1 MTDAYDYDTIDV
13 GYYDAVFHRNQGMQ
27 SKWHQLKFDR
37 IRQELGQ
44 PSRHLDIACGPGTF
58 IGSLSEKISS
68 IGVDIA
74 APQID
79 FAKKTYGRSSSEFQ
93 HISPGTM
100 TFETGSFDAV
110 TSIELIEHLEQ
121 DAVAALLA
129 EARRVMAPGGR
140 IIVSTPDYGG
150 VWPAVEWML
159 NRVGDVSYEDQHIN
173 KFNKRRLRATMET
186 VGFKNIDVRSYLFAA
201 PFAAAL
207 GWRFADFV
215 ESLEPKFI
223 VDHLGLLLIAT
234 AEAP

>member
-1 MTDAYDYDTIDV
+1 MTDAYDYDSIDV

-37 IRQELGQ
+37 IRQELAL
-44 PSRHLDIACGPGTF
+44 PVKHLDIACGPGTF
-58 IGSLSEKISS
+58 IGSLAENISS
-68 IGVDIA
+68 VGVDIA

-79 FAKKTYGRSSSEFQ
+79 FAKNAYGTNNAQFR
-93 HISPGTM
+93 HISAGEMP
-100 TFETGSFDAV
+100 FEAGSFDAV

-121 DAVAALLA
+121 DAVAALLT
-129 EARRVMAPGGR
+129 EARRVMTHQGR

-150 VWPAVEWML
+150 VWPLVEWLL

-173 KFNKRRLRATMET
+173 KFNKRRLRATLET
-186 VGFKNIDVRSYLFAA
+186 AGFKNINVRSYLFAA

-207 GWRFADFV
+207 GWRFADFF
-215 ESLEPKFI
+215 EKLEPRFI
-223 VDHLGLLLIAT
+223 VDHMGLLLIAT

>member
-1 MTDAYDYDTIDV
+1 MTDTYDYDSIDI

-37 IRQELGQ
+37 IRRELGQ
-44 PSRHLDIACGPGTF
+44 PHKHLDIACGPGTF
-58 IGSLSEKISS
+58 IGSLPES
-68 IGVDIA
+68 IASTGVDIA

-79 FAKKTYGRSSSEFQ
+79 FAKNAYGRNNVQFQ
-93 HISPGTM
+93 CISAGEMP
-100 TFETGSFDAV
+100 FEAGNFDAV

-121 DAVAALLA
+121 DAVAALLI
-129 EARRVMAPGGR
+129 EARRVMSPMGK

-150 VWPAVEWML
+150 VWPAVEWLL

-173 KFNKRRLRATMET
+173 KFNKQRLRHTMKAA
-186 VGFKNIDVRSYLFAA
+186 GFRNIDVRSYLFAA

-207 GWRFADFV
+207 GWGFADII
-215 ESLEPKFI
+215 EKLEPKFL
-223 VDHLGLLLIAT
+223 VDRFGLLLIAT